1 MLREHVLTALH
12 ELTGTGR
19 WTRKAELIEHI
30 HDRFDCYAAPTAIMR
45 EVHALIR
52 EGRVETRRA
61 TSLFRA
67 EKFRLLK
74 EHKA

>member
-1 MLREHVLTALH
+1 MLREYVISALR
-12 ELTGTGR
+12 ELTGNGR
-19 WTRKAELIEHI
+19 WTRKAELVDHI
-30 HDRFDCYAAPTAIMR
+30 HDRFDRYAAPTAIMR

-67 EKFRLLK
+67 EKFRLTQ

>member
-1 MLREHVLTALH
+1 MLREHVMSALQ
-12 ELTGTGR
+12 ELTSNGQ
-19 WTRKAELIEHI
+19 WTRKTELVEHI
-30 HDRFDCYAAPTAIMR
+30 HDHFDRYAAPTAIMR

-67 EKFRLLK
+67 EKFRLLQ